1 MELVVRYERWPV
13 ASRHFGAVGFYSKTI
28 HKGGEFTMYPNQPG
42 GPPPNP
48 EDPTNPPSYS
58 PQVEQPGQ
66 YPPPAYNQAPPPQY
80 PQQPQYAQQAPQY
93 PQQPQPK
100 KSKKGW
106 IIGCSIA
113 ALVVLLACGGIGVAL
128 YIGANKAADAVKS
141 TGQASLASAQVVL
154 LCTAFEAQDY
164 NSAYQRLSTAE
175 QGRVGT
181 PDQFAQRADA
191 LDTSAGTVVGCQPTD
206 SPPLASISSDGK
218 SATLKIEVQRSDQTG
233 TSSGTVRLVL
243 ENDTWKIDG
252 ADNALT
258 LL

>member
-1 MELVVRYERWPV
+1 MN
-13 ASRHFGAVGFYSKTI
+13 
-28 HKGGEFTMYPNQPG
+28 PNQPG

-48 EDPTNPPSYS
+48 DDPTNPS
-58 PQVEQPGQ
+58 PYRPQPEQAPTYLSQPEQQQYPQQPGQ

-141 TGQASLASAQVVL
+141 TGQAGLASGQVVL
-154 LCTAFEAQDY
+154 LCTAFESQDY
-164 NSAYQRLSTAE
+164 TSAYQLLSTSE

-181 PDQFAQRADA
+181 PSQFAQRADA

-218 SATLKIEVQRSDQTG
+218 SATLKIAVQRSDQTG

-252 ADNALT
+252 ADSALK

>member
-1 MELVVRYERWPV
+1 MN
-13 ASRHFGAVGFYSKTI
+13 
-28 HKGGEFTMYPNQPG
+28 PNQPG

-48 EDPTNPPSYS
+48 EDPTNPPPYA

-66 YPPPAYNQAPPPQY
+66 YPPPAYNQAAPPPQY
-80 PQQPQYAQQAPQY
+80 QP
-93 PQQPQPK
+93 PQPK

-164 NSAYQRLSTAE
+164 NSAYQLLSTAE

-191 LDTSAGTVVGCQPTD
+191 QDTSAGTVVGCQPTD

-218 SATLKIEVQRSDQTG
+218 SATLKIAVQRSDQTG

-252 ADNALT
+252 ADSALK